1 VDRTGAERRR
11 SGTDV
16 VPHAHAQSAP
26 SRRPAPAPPPALPG
40 LRRRYDAHRY
50 QVVFYTLLL
59 TLVVNPLLP
68 VLGFDSSWL
77 ALFVAV
83 NVLAAVLGVV
93 QGRARKVVIVALT
106 LVALVVSNLPET
118 IAARSVTNVAF
129 ACWMLVTAFAVAT
142 SVRYALTQDDA
153 VGREHLYAA
162 LSAYL
167 LAGVL
172 FAELYLALALAFP
185 GSLGPAGAGPVALTA
200 DAAMYF
206 SFVTLATLGYG
217 DIVPQ
222 TGLLRGV
229 AVVEAVAGQLY
240 IAVLV
245 ASLMS
250 SYAQGRTAPTNGRH
264 A

>member
-1 VDRTGAERRR
+1 MDRTGAELRRF
-11 SGTDV
+11 GTAV
-16 VPHAHAQSAP
+16 VPHHAHAQPAP
-26 SRRPAPAPPPALPG
+26 ARRPARTPQPAPPG
-40 LRRRYDAHRY
+40 LWLRYGAHRY

-59 TLVVNPLLP
+59 TLVVSPLLP
-68 VLGFDSSWL
+68 VLGLDSSWL
-77 ALFVAV
+77 TLFVAV
-83 NVLAAVLGVV
+83 NVLAAVFGVV
-93 QGRARKVVIVALT
+93 QGRVRKTVILALT
-106 LVALVVSNLPET
+106 LVALVVSNLPDT
-118 IAARSVTNVAF
+118 IAARSVTHTAL

-142 SVRYALTQDDA
+142 SVRYALKTDTT
-153 VGREHLYAA
+153 GSEHLYAA

-172 FAELYLALALAFP
+172 FAELYIALEHAFP
-185 GSLGPAGAGPVALTA
+185 GSLGPAGAGPVPFTP

-217 DIVPQ
+217 DIVPH
-222 TGLLRGV
+222 TELLRGV
-229 AVVEAVAGQLY
+229 AIVEAVAGQLY

-250 SYAQGRTAPTNGRH
+250 SFTQGRSAVGGRRH